1 MYELYEL
8 YELEIYEAY
17 EFKVSIAVTEVTEN
31 ALSKYFPRKILVKSS
46 YPRYNVLDPF
56 YMPDIKNQPD
66 ISIKSFNSDII
77 LSFYIMVGC
86 SARS

>member
-8 YELEIYEAY
+8 FELEIYEAY

-56 YMPDIKNQPD
+56 YIPDIKNQPD
-66 ISIKSFNSDII
+66 ISIFTEKTGQYLNLLIVIS
-77 LSFYIMVGC
+77 Y
-86 SARS
+86 